1 MEQGTLVQ
9 GRYRLIGL
17 LGRGGMGEVW
27 RAEDEALGRQVAVKC
42 LRAGLVQHDPGQAE
56 LQRERFRREARVA
69 AGLQHPGVTVVH
81 DFGDAD
87 GAPYLVMELL
97 DGMDLGQVLDG
108 LPGRRMPVSTAV
120 DTARQIASALAYT
133 HARDV
138 IHRDLKPA
146 NLIRTT
152 DGSIKICDFGIARL
166 RGGGVGGPTS
176 RLGGGASPV
185 GSPPY
190 MSPEQINSDDLDARS
205 DLYSF
210 GCVLYELLVG
220 APPFA
225 VGDPL
230 VIMLDHRDTPP
241 RPPRELRPGIPE
253 ALERIVLALLAKDP
267 EDRPADAMAVLR
279 SLNAVAAPQPTQ
291 AGALP
296 PWARAMGPVPVTL
309 VRVTPEVRGVAE
321 LTRRWPRQAAPQ
333 QI

>member
-9 GRYRLIGL
+9 GRYRLLGL

-42 LRAGLVQHDPGQAE
+42 LRAGLVLHDPGQAE

-81 DFGDAD
+81 DFGDAG

-97 DGMDLGQVLDG
+97 DGRDLGQVLDG
-108 LPGRRMPVSTAV
+108 LPERRMAVAEAV

-146 NLIRTT
+146 NLIRTS
-152 DGSIKICDFGIARL
+152 DGSIKICDFGIARM
-166 RGGGVGGPTS
+166 RGGGIGPTS

-185 GSPPY
+185 GTPPY
-190 MSPEQINSDDLDARS
+190 MSPEQINADDLDARS

-210 GCVLYELLVG
+210 GCVLHELLVG
-220 APPFA
+220 APPFT

-241 RPPRELRPGIPE
+241 RPPRELRPAIPE

-279 SLNAVAAPQPTQ
+279 SLNALAAAPHPQ
-291 AGALP
+291 AEALP
-296 PWARAMGPVPVTL
+296 PWARDMGPVPVTL
-309 VRVTPEVRGVAE
+309 VRVTPEARAVTE
-321 LTRRWPRQAAPQ
+321 LTRRWTGSGKTD
-333 QI
+333 

>member
-1 MEQGTLVQ
+1 VEQGTLVQ
-9 GRYRLIGL
+9 GRYRLLGL

-42 LRAGLVQHDPGQAE
+42 LRAGALQHDPGQAR
-56 LQRERFRREARVA
+56 LQLERFRREARVA
-69 AGLQHPGVTVVH
+69 AGLQHPGITVVH
-81 DFGDAD
+81 DFGDAG

-97 DGMDLGQVLDG
+97 DGRDLGQVLDD
-108 LPGRRMPVSTAV
+108 LPGRRMSLAEAV

-146 NLIRTT
+146 NLIRTS
-152 DGSIKICDFGIARL
+152 DGGIKICDFGIARL
-166 RGGGVGGPTS
+166 RGAGGPTS
-176 RLGGGASPV
+176 RFANAGSPV
-185 GSPPY
+185 GTPRY
-190 MSPEQINSDDLDARS
+190 MSPEQINEDDLDARS

-220 APPFA
+220 APPFT

-241 RPPRELRPGIPE
+241 RPPRGLRPSIPE
-253 ALERIVLALLAKDP
+253 ELERIVLSLLAKHP

-279 SLNAVAAPQPTQ
+279 ALNAVAHPQRPR
-291 AGALP
+291 ALPLP
-296 PWARAMGPVPVTL
+296 PWAREMGPVPVTL
-309 VRVTPEVRGVAE
+309 VRVTPEGRGVAE
-321 LTRRWPRQAAPQ
+321 LTRRWPRTAAPARWA
-333 QI
+333 